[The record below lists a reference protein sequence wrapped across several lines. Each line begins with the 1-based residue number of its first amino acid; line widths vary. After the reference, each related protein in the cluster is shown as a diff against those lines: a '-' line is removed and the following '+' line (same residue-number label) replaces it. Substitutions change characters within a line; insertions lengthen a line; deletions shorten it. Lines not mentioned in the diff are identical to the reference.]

1 MSFLKEAPVKT
12 TSFTGT
18 RAYNELEKLA
28 KKPFDLTAPEALSK
42 ERIQKY
48 VSQACGYKL
57 IYGTE
62 RIDDQVMQQLNELA
76 KEHNVLEKM
85 HKLQTGEKMNFI
97 NGYESENRS
106 VLHTA
111 LRDQFENQKQE
122 PAAKEAREMA
132 KQQLDALKK
141 FSDEIEKDGTIN
153 NLIIV
158 AIGGSELGPKA
169 CYNALLYLKKP
180 NRKVYFIS
188 NVDPD
193 SVAKTLKC
201 VNSLKNTIVAIVSK
215 SGSTLEIAT
224 NELLLRDAYRKAGL
238 DPKNHFYA
246 VTGKGSPLDNTNN
259 YKGVFLLWDWVG
271 GRYSSTS
278 AVGGLPIVFSEGY
291 NAFIEFLRG
300 AHAMDEAALTP
311 TLKTNLP
318 LLAALLGIWN
328 RNFLK
333 SPTLAI
339 IPYSVALS
347 FFCDH
352 LQQLDMESNG
362 KRIDQNGNEVSFDT
376 GPIIWGR
383 PGTDAQHS
391 FFQLLHQGTSR
402 IPIEF
407 IGFLEGQYN
416 HDLEIDGTTSQQKLI
431 ANLLA
436 QSISLAEGQ
445 KSTNPN
451 KVFPGNTP
459 NHILFAKQLTPY
471 QLGALLSY
479 HENKVDFQGFIWGI
493 NSFDQEGVQLGKV
506 MSKQL
511 IDQQKK
517 GSGAVANAAGIA
529 LLNEIKGI

>member
-1 MSFLKEAPVKT
+1 MSLLKEAPANISEF
-12 TSFTGT
+12 TSSI
-18 RAYNELEKLA
+18 AYKELEKLA
-28 KKPFDLTAPEALSK
+28 KHPFDLTASNALTPE
-42 ERIQKY
+42 RVQKY
-48 VSQACGYKL
+48 ISQACGYKL
-57 IYGTE
+57 LYGTE
-62 RIDDQVMQQLNELA
+62 RIDDQIMQQLIELA
-76 KEHNVLEKM
+76 KERKVFEKM
-85 HKLQTGEKMNFI
+85 QQLQAGEKINFI
-97 NGYESENRS
+97 KGFDSENRA

-111 LRDQFENQKQE
+111 LRDQFDNPRQD
-122 PAAKEAREMA
+122 PAAKEARLMA

-141 FSDEIEKDGTIN
+141 FSEDIEKDPAIQ

-169 CYNALLYLKKP
+169 CYNALMYLKKP

-193 SVAKTLKC
+193 AVAKTLKC
-201 VNSLKNTIVAIVSK
+201 VSLKNTIVAVVSK

-224 NELLLRDAYRKAGL
+224 NELLLRDAYRQAGL
-238 DPKNHFYA
+238 DANQYFYA
-246 VTGKGSPLDNTNN
+246 VTGQGSPLDNPKN
-259 YKGVFLLWDWVG
+259 YRGVFLLWDWVG

-278 AVGGLPIVFSEGY
+278 TVGGLPIVFSEGY
-291 NAFIEFLRG
+291 DAFIEFLRG
-300 AHAMDEAALTP
+300 AHAMDQAALTP

-362 KRIDQNGNEVSFDT
+362 KRVDQNGNFVEFDT

-407 IGFLEGQYN
+407 IGFLEGQYK
-416 HDLEIDGTTSQQKLI
+416 HDLELEGTTSQQKLL

-436 QSISLAEGQ
+436 QSISLAKGQ
-445 KSTNPN
+445 KSKNPN
-451 KVFPGNTP
+451 KDFPGNSP
-459 NHILFAKQLTPY
+459 NHVLIAKQLTPY

-479 HENKVDFQGFIWGI
+479 HENKVVFQGFIWGI

-517 GSGAVANAAGIA
+517 GSGPVADLAGIA
-529 LLNEIKGI
+529 MLNEFKGL